1 MLALG
6 YFKAIGRL
14 EMVAGHDVVD
24 VVDATGS
31 HPDFGEIDGPDSSV
45 GIFALI
51 LGEVGGVDVI
61 VDVSECWSRYLSLSS
76 HS

>member
-6 YFKAIGRL
+6 DFHAVWGL
-14 EMVAGHDVVD
+14 EVVARHDVVD
-24 VVDATGS
+24 VVDSSGS
-31 HPDFGEIDGPDSSV
+31 HPDLGEVSGPDTAV
-45 GIFALI
+45 GVLGLV

-61 VDVSECWSRYLSLSS
+61 VDVSAWGREYLSRSS

>member
-1 MLALG
+1 MLALRD
-6 YFKAIGRL
+6 FESIGRF
-14 EMVAGHDVVD
+14 EVIASHDVVD

-31 HPDFGEIDGPDSSV
+31 HPDFGEVDRPNSSV

-51 LGEVGGVDVI
+51 LGEVRGIDVVMNVSCLGG
-61 VDVSECWSRYLSLSS
+61 RYLSLSS